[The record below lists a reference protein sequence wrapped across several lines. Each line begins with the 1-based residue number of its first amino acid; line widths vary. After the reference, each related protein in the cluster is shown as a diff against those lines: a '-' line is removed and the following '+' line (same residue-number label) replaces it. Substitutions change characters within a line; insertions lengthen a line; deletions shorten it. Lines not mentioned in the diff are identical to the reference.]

1 MTPVRPEP
9 LPRTPAVLGTLAP
22 ALRRLAELQGAW
34 PPRPPACPRDVVV
47 PSGGSRATGQAA
59 ADAAADEGVDLL
71 LLDDD
76 GDPAAGL
83 AALAALLDVEPVA
96 AVGTTGGPGW
106 AGQVAAVRSALPRL
120 RPLLGDPASL
130 LDAVGDPRLAHL
142 VGVVEQAAL
151 RRTPVLLGSAP
162 GAVGAALL
170 ADRLVPGASS
180 WLLAGSSGSAPAAQ
194 RALVALGLVPV
205 LDLRLPGPG
214 GALLADRLLR
224 AALELLDGP
233 ERA

>member
-1 MTPVRPEP
+1 M
-9 LPRTPAVLGTLAP
+9 LGALAP
-22 ALRRLAELQGAW
+22 ALRRLAELQGGW
-34 PPRPPACPRDVVV
+34 PPRPPAAPREVVV
-47 PSGGSRATGQAA
+47 P
-59 ADAAADEGVDLL
+59 ADASRDTGPGARPTPPPTRASTCCWWTTT
-71 LLDDD
+71 
-76 GDPAAGL
+76 ATRRAGL
-83 AALAALLDVEPVA
+83 ATLAALLDVEPVA
-96 AVGTTGGPGW
+96 AVGTAGGPAW
-106 AGQVAAVRSALPRL
+106 AGQVAAVRQALPRL
-120 RPLLGDPASL
+120 RPLLGDPAAL

-224 AALELLDGP
+224 AALELLAD
-233 ERA
+233 A